1 MSHGKE
7 AASTPIVLA
16 FTPNYFVP
24 AATLLC
30 SMLRHSPHSAHFEVI
45 CLLTEALPE
54 QMQQDLALFGGERLR
69 FRFINLEGRLQNIYV
84 DPKYT
89 VAAAYRLLLPELL
102 PEYDKVLYA
111 DCDMVVQNDLA
122 ALFRE
127 VDMGDHYL
135 AGVAEATL
143 DFQLPHMEAIGC
155 TPGTYIN
162 SGFLI
167 MNLDQLRQDKM
178 VEKFMAAASAAF
190 LLFPDQDVL
199 NQLCKGR
206 ILYLAPY
213 HNAIRTFYLPQYKQA
228 FLNYYTE
235 QDWQA
240 VQRHGNIHY
249 TGGKPWKTF
258 TVRFEDWWSYHAQLP
273 QAIRN
278 RQLASVGIQMLQW
291 IYRRP
296 IGRLIIKVPQ
306 RMYRKL
312 KGVSCC

>member
-1 MSHGKE
+1 MSHVKE
-7 AASTPIVLA
+7 AAPTPIVLA
-16 FTPNYFVP
+16 FTSNYFVP

-30 SMLRHSPHSAHFEVI
+30 SVLRHSPAPAHFEVI
-45 CLLTEALPE
+45 CLLTKALPE
-54 QMQQDLALFGGERLR
+54 QMIQELSLLGGERLQ
-69 FRFINLEGRLQNIYV
+69 FRYINLEGQLQHIYI

-102 PEYDKVLYA
+102 PEFDKVLYV
-111 DCDMVVQNDLA
+111 DCDIIVQNDLA

-143 DFQLPHMEAIGC
+143 NFQLAHMKGIDC

-167 MNLDQLRQDKM
+167 MNLKQLRQDKM
-178 VEKFMAAASAAF
+178 VEKFMVAASAAF

-206 ILYLAPY
+206 ILYLPPY

-228 FLNYYTE
+228 FLSYYTE

-273 QAIRN
+273 QVIRN
-278 RQLASVGIQMLQW
+278 RELAPAGIQMLQRICRTW
-291 IYRRP
+291 AGRSIIYAAQ
-296 IGRLIIKVPQ
+296 RL
-306 RMYRKL
+306 YRKL
-312 KGVSCC
+312 KGVS

>member
-1 MSHGKE
+1 MSDVKGG
-7 AASTPIVLA
+7 APTPIVLA
-16 FTPNYFVP
+16 FTPDYFVP

-30 SMLRHSPHSAHFEVI
+30 SILRHSPASTHFEVI
-45 CLLTEALPE
+45 CLLTEALPV
-54 QMQQDLALFGGERLR
+54 QMQQELALLNGERLR
-69 FRFINLEGRLQNIYV
+69 FRFINLQGELQDIYV

-102 PEYDKVLYA
+102 SEYDKVLYV
-111 DCDMVVQNDLA
+111 DCDMVVQNDIA
-122 ALFRE
+122 ALFRK

-143 DFQLPHMEAIGC
+143 EFQLPHMEAIGC
-155 TPGTYIN
+155 KPGTYIN

-167 MNLDQLRQDKM
+167 MNLEQLRRDKM

-199 NQLCKGR
+199 NQSCKGR

-235 QDWQA
+235 QDWQV
-240 VQRHGNIHY
+240 VQQRGNIHY

-258 TVRFEDWWSYHAQLP
+258 TVRFEDWWKYHAQLP
-273 QAIRN
+273 HAIRN
-278 RQLASVGIQMLQW
+278 RQLASPGVQILQR
-291 IYRRP
+291 ICRTRS
-296 IGRLIIKVPQ
+296 GRSMIKVSQ
-306 RMYRKL
+306 RLYRKL
-312 KGVSCC
+312 KSV